1 LKDVVEMWATV
12 SVDEC
17 RGGWVRGL
25 YDHLED
31 IDTTCRAINSL
42 IYTHPT
48 MDGAVF
54 ISIAFTR

>member
-1 LKDVVEMWATV
+1 MWATV

-31 IDTTCRAINSL
+31 IDTTCTAINSL

-54 ISIAFTR
+54 ISIAFTS